1 VPVRVFFS
9 RDGRKPG
16 FFELDTVARCGTNS
30 RGDFCAT
37 LTVTGVYSG
46 WTEEVSLRAHR
57 WVKEAVA
64 ALKTALPFPILGIDS
79 GNGGEFINKQ
89 LIDWCAGNGVQF
101 TRGRPYRKN
110 DNCFAEQKKTAAL
123 SAKLS
128 GTTATTPMPNKP
140 PWPGPAGIC
149 AP

>member
-9 RDGRKPG
+9 GDGRKPG

-46 WTEEVSLRAHR
+46 WMEEVSLRNRAR
-57 WVKEAVA
+57 RRVKDAVA
-64 ALKTALPFPILGIDS
+64 ALKTALPFPMPGIDS

-89 LIDWCAGNGVQF
+89 RIDWCAGNRIQF
-101 TRGRPYRKN
+101 TCGRPYRKN
-110 DNCFAEQKKTAAL
+110 DNCLRNPVPSRAKKRR
-123 SAKLS
+123 
-128 GTTATTPMPNKP
+128 PCP
-140 PWPGPAGIC
+140 
-149 AP
+149 